1 MDTINS
7 SFLKLVFK
15 NYFLFF
21 NFKKIWSNILIF
33 FFKTI
38 SIYLLKIV
46 PKKNNYQNSVKRV
59 FKIVLYF

>member
-46 PKKNNYQNSVKRV
+46 PKKNNDQSSVKKF
-59 FKIVLYF
+59 FK